1 MGVKI
6 NSVTLPVSS
15 PPVEAIAN
23 GFTKNRDFRRKNMLF
38 RIGAGLSALC
48 LAVQCF
54 RDQGF
59 FAKASVGGQRSEP
72 KTESVQTE
80 APIAVELERLLR
92 EDDSLTGESALQI
105 GASNLGLL
113 GDSLDFD
120 AISRHARMLEGE
132 ADSTTREDWQERAT
146 LYRVIGEFHL
156 CAARGN
162 PMLLERAGDAF
173 VAAGDTLRLYGEAEV
188 AQQRYRR
195 AIEALTLALNAI
207 PSTRSE
213 AVGRMRGKIATL
225 ETNIEVLRKR
235 IERSSSQEASE

>member
-1 MGVKI
+1 MGAKI
-6 NSVTLPVSS
+6 NSAALPVSPS
-15 PPVEAIAN
+15 PVEAVAN
-23 GFTKNRDFRRKNMLF
+23 SFTQNREFRRKNMIL
-38 RIGAGLSALC
+38 RIGAGLSVLC

-59 FAKASVGGQRSEP
+59 FANTVMGGARSESM
-72 KTESVQTE
+72 TQSVQPA
-80 APIAVELERLLR
+80 APIADELERLLR
-92 EDDSLTGESALQI
+92 EDDTLTGESALQI
-105 GASNLGLL
+105 AANNLGLSI
-113 GDSLDFD
+113 DDLDFD
-120 AISRHARMLEGE
+120 AISRHARTLEGE
-132 ADSTTREDWQERAT
+132 ADATSREDWQERAV
-146 LYRVIGEFHL
+146 LYRVIGEHHL

-162 PMLLERAGDAF
+162 PMLLERAADAF

-195 AIEALTLALNAI
+195 SIEALTLALDAI

-235 IERSSSQEASE
+235 IERSSSQEAPE